1 MGGKDERA
9 DTAHR
14 PTPREPID
22 GIRTD
27 SRTRASRDVACS
39 RLELTL
45 TSIASIG
52 VSYRE
57 AELRD
62 RERV

>member
-57 AELRD
+57 AERD